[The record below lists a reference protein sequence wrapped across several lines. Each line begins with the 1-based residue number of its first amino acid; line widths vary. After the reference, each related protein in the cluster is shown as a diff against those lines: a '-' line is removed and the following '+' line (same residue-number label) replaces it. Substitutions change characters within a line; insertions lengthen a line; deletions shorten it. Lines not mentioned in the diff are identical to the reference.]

1 MNCSDRRW
9 RRARREER
17 RRGSSWTAG
26 AWSSAT
32 SATATATASS
42 FVRLHGAC
50 SRTTKSG
57 KSFANARKSVSGVWG
72 WKGTGQR
79 GAAANAIP
87 FSAAKLRQQLMSPV
101 RIVRTT
107 IQNKE
112 SRQGCI
118 TGFVSASLTKGRS
131 ADEGEKIE
139 LLKEDRIREVPQEAQ
154 VCKQADS
161 LLSIP
166 VVPFVFSN
174 TKILFWYFSLFILLQ
189 TFAKHKLIGAESPL

>member
-1 MNCSDRRW
+1 
-9 RRARREER
+9 
-17 RRGSSWTAG
+17 
-26 AWSSAT
+26 
-32 SATATATASS
+32 
-42 FVRLHGAC
+42 
-50 SRTTKSG
+50 
-57 KSFANARKSVSGVWG
+57 
-72 WKGTGQR
+72 
-79 GAAANAIP
+79 
-87 FSAAKLRQQLMSPV
+87 MSPV

-107 IQNKE
+107 IQHKA
-112 SRQGCI
+112 SRQGCT

-174 TKILFWYFSLFILLQ
+174 TKILF
-189 TFAKHKLIGAESPL
+189 